1 MNKAYPADALPLP
14 LTPEQINSAWLTRAL
29 RQRLPGVSVSDSQIV
44 DIILGTSTKI
54 RVRLTVE
61 GEGAEQIGETLIVK
75 GGFEEHS
82 PKMAAMYAN
91 ETRFYADIQPLIP
104 MPSPRAYFAGT
115 DPNSH
120 QSIVIMED
128 LKRPGVD
135 FCDALRPHSFD
146 QIARRMETMAAY
158 HAATWASPH
167 FQPGGRWADIASRFD
182 GWGLDYMRRYLVPDI
197 WAHYM
202 ASPRGAAVSTRLHD
216 RAWMERALMTIGDI
230 QHAQPRC
237 LIHGDTHLGNLYIL
251 EDGTPGYFDAQVAQT
266 AWHHEVSYHIVCA
279 ADLADRAAWEGELLR
294 IYLDALARE
303 GGPVLDRDE
312 AWLDY
317 RRSIVWG
324 LFIFL
329 TNEVRF
335 QTEAV
340 NTAYAARFGQAALDH
355 ELRQLLP

>member
-14 LTPEQINSAWLTRAL
+14 LTPEEVGSTWLTRAL
-29 RQRLPGVSVSDSQIV
+29 RQRLPGVSVRDSRIV

-54 RVRLTVE
+54 RVRLTAE

-91 ETRFYADIQPLIP
+91 ETRFYADIQPFIP

-115 DPNSH
+115 DPDSH

-135 FCDALRPHSFD
+135 FCDALRPHGFD

-158 HAATWASPH
+158 HAATWVSPH
-167 FQPGGRWADIASRFD
+167 FQAGGRWADIASRFD
-182 GWGLDYMRRYLVPDI
+182 GWGLDYMRRYLVPDV
-197 WAHYM
+197 WSHYM
-202 ASPRGAAVSTRLHD
+202 AQPRGAAVSTRLHD

-230 QHAQPRC
+230 QRAQPRC

-279 ADLADRAAWEGELLR
+279 ADLADRAAWESELLR

-303 GGPVLDRDE
+303 GGPVLDWDE

-340 NTAYAARFGQAALDH
+340 NTAYAARFGQAAIDH
-355 ELRQLLP
+355 DLRQLLP

>member
-1 MNKAYPADALPLP
+1 MIDRNHGDALPLP
-14 LTPEQINSAWLTRAL
+14 LTVEAIDADWLTRAL
-29 RQRLPGVSVSDSQIV
+29 RQRMPAITVTRADVEDV
-44 DIILGTSTKI
+44 MLGTSTKI
-54 RVRLTVE
+54 RVRVE
-61 GEGAEQIGETLIVK
+61 ASGEGADRLDATLIVK

-91 ETRFYADIQPLIP
+91 EARFYADIQPLVP
-104 MPSPRAYFAGT
+104 MPSPRCFFAGS
-115 DPNSH
+115 DPASH

-128 LKRPGVD
+128 LRRPGVT
-135 FCDALRPHSFD
+135 FCDALRPQTYD
-146 QIARRMETMAAY
+146 QIARRLDTMAAY
-158 HAATWASPH
+158 HAATWESPH
-167 FQPGGRWADIASRFD
+167 FEPGGRWADIHNRFET
-182 GWGLDYMRRYLVPDI
+182 WGLDYMRRYLVPDV

-216 RAWMERALMTIGDI
+216 RAWMERALAHIGEV
-230 QHAQPRC
+230 QHKQPQC
-237 LIHGDTHLGNLYIL
+237 LIHGDTHLGNLYML
-251 EDGTPGYFDAQVAQT
+251 EDGTPGYFDAQVART

-279 ADLADRAAWEGELLR
+279 ADLADRADWERPLLDH
-294 IYLDALARE
+294 YLAALERA
-303 GGPVLDRDE
+303 GGPSLDRDR

-317 RRSIVWG
+317 RCSIVWG

-355 ELRQLLP
+355 DLRGLIR

>member
-158 HAATWASPH
+158 HAAT
-167 FQPGGRWADIASRFD
+167 
-182 GWGLDYMRRYLVPDI
+182 
-197 WAHYM
+197 
-202 ASPRGAAVSTRLHD
+202 
-216 RAWMERALMTIGDI
+216 
-230 QHAQPRC
+230 
-237 LIHGDTHLGNLYIL
+237 
-251 EDGTPGYFDAQVAQT
+251 
-266 AWHHEVSYHIVCA
+266 
-279 ADLADRAAWEGELLR
+279 
-294 IYLDALARE
+294 
-303 GGPVLDRDE
+303 
-312 AWLDY
+312 
-317 RRSIVWG
+317 
-324 LFIFL
+324 
-329 TNEVRF
+329 
-335 QTEAV
+335 
-340 NTAYAARFGQAALDH
+340 
-355 ELRQLLP
+355 